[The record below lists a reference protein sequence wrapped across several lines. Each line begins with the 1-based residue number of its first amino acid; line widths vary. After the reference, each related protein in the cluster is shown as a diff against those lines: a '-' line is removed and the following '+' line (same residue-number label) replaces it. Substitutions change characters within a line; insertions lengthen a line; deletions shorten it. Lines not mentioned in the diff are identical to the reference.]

1 MKNNSVAIIS
11 GSNSD
16 KKIVDDTISILKEF
30 KVNYEVKVISA
41 HRNLIGLQS
50 YLKRSKVDVFIAI
63 AGMAAHLPGS
73 IASQTT
79 KPVIGVPVSSKLG
92 GLDALLSIVQMPSG
106 IPVACVAIDNGKNAA
121 FLAIEFLALQDHKLQ
136 NSLIL
141 YRKKLSEQ

>member
-16 KKIVDDTISILKEF
+16 KKIVDDTISILNEF

-50 YLKRSKVDVFIAI
+50 YLKKSEADVFIAI

-106 IPVACVAIDNGKNAA
+106 IPVACIAIDSGKNAA
-121 FLAIEFLALQDHKLQ
+121 FLAIEILALQDHKLQ

-141 YRKKLSEQ
+141 YRKKLSE